1 MGAMISDDLE
11 VPFSP
16 TRFGLNI
23 DEGNPLTDGE
33 EYTFEFEM
41 LDADGEPV
49 TVTQTARWQVS

>member
-11 VPFSP
+11 VPSSP

-33 EYTFEFEM
+33 EYTFEFDM
-41 LDADGEPV
+41 VDADGQPV
-49 TVTQTARWQVS
+49 TVTHAARWRAS